1 MKAKNQSIQ
10 FKIGERYDFYN
21 APEIS
26 LNVIKPGEMPHP
38 QTYLDINDKFELRFM
53 WDSGRAFSVLMDKI
67 EANNLSEI
75 LAGNDHY
82 GDFNITDYFAPK
94 KSITGQVEILLESK
108 MNFENMESDKIA
120 VLEAEIRELNNEIR
134 ELKAE
139 LRRSML

>member
-10 FKIGERYDFYN
+10 FKIGERYNFYN
-21 APEIS
+21 APEIY

-82 GDFNITDYFAPK
+82 GDFNIIDHFAPK
-94 KSITGQVEILLESK
+94 KSITGQIEILLESK
-108 MNFENMESDKIA
+108 MNFENLESDKIA
-120 VLEAEIRELNNEIR
+120 VLESEIR

-139 LRRSML
+139 LRRSQL